1 MTNVAST
8 VIERQCAVPA
18 SFVVSAYLEL
28 ARFGFCLA
36 GGRFRPLRE
45 RVRKCPVAKGKASSE
60 QTARICSA
68 VDLACIWYWKEVL
81 CLQRSAATV
90 CLLRRYG
97 ANANLVIGVQP
108 MPLKAHAWVEVDDRV
123 VNDKPY
129 VGEMYTVL
137 DVC

>member
-1 MTNVAST
+1 MTNEASAG
-8 VIERQCAVPA
+8 IEKQRALPT
-18 SFVVSAYLEL
+18 SLLLTAYLEL
-28 ARFGFCLA
+28 VRFGFCLA

-45 RVRKCPVAKGKASSE
+45 RVRKCSVAKGEASSE
-60 QTARICSA
+60 QTERVCSA
-68 VDLACIWYWKEVL
+68 IDLACIWYWKEVL

-97 ANANLVIGVQP
+97 AKANLIIGVQP
-108 MPLKAHAWVEVDDRV
+108 MPFKAHAWAEVDDRV

-129 VGEMYTVL
+129 VREMYTVL

>member
-1 MTNVAST
+1 MRLTDVFLT
-8 VIERQCAVPA
+8 HGL
-18 SFVVSAYLEL
+18 LEL
-28 ARFGFCLA
+28 VRFGFCLA

-45 RVRKCPVAKGKASSE
+45 RVRKYSVAKGQASSE

-68 VDLACIWYWKEVL
+68 MDLACIWYWKEVL

-97 ANANLVIGVQP
+97 TKANLVIGVQP
-108 MPLKAHAWVEVDDRV
+108 MLFKAHALMEVDDRV

-129 VGEMYTVL
+129 VREIYTVL